1 MTGGVKGC
9 HREAALPPP
18 LQRGRQ
24 CVPLLVAMT
33 GRMLTGQAP
42 ESAPSSLTG
51 TALSTCHFRNARD
64 DEAEGKSRWSGGT
77 GLPREEQQRKRDL
90 GEAEERGEVHGGQ
103 GVCRGGKCDLG
114 CLFCLNLDLNM
125 LYLEVDCYVVFS
137 WKRPWTCQSQCGG
150 LGVAGQRLQV
160 YDQRGV

>member
-114 CLFCLNLDLNM
+114 CLFWCFPGRDLGHAKVSVVGWELLVRDYRFM
-125 LYLEVDCYVVFS
+125 IREVCDPRS
-137 WKRPWTCQSQCGG
+137 
-150 LGVAGQRLQV
+150 
-160 YDQRGV
+160 